1 MRLGFPRTSLLLA
14 AAFIAVAALSHLA
27 APLYRQI
34 VMSIAYESYARL
46 VFACDTVMR
55 DHLLAKQRLARD
67 PTADNVSTLEAAE
80 IGLLDCQD
88 YDQMR
93 KRLIQWGLRENELA
107 LMGLRA
113 IEEKATS
120 LHRVIEIHEIRY

>member
-1 MRLGFPRTSLLLA
+1 MRLGLPRTSRLLA
-14 AAFIAVAALSHLA
+14 AAFVAGAVLSHLA
-27 APLYRQI
+27 APVYRQI
-34 VMSIAYESYARL
+34 VMSIAYEPYARL
-46 VFACDTVMR
+46 VFACDNAMR
-55 DHLLAKQRLARD
+55 DHLLVKQRLARD
-67 PTADNVSTLEAAE
+67 PASDNVSALEAAE

-93 KRLIQWGLRENELA
+93 KRLIQWGLRDNELA